1 MIRLTIEQLEAIKRH
16 GERAYPEEGC
26 GVLLGHVDGETKIV
40 EEIRPTPNARQDSPH
55 NRYAI
60 APTELLRLEREAR
73 ARGREVI
80 GFFHSHPDAEARPS
94 SYDLEHAWPWYS
106 YLIVSVKRAASE
118 SVHSWV
124 LREDRS
130 RFEQEEILIG

>member
-26 GVLLGHVDGETKIV
+26 GVLLGRVEGETKIV
-40 EEIRPTPNARQDSPH
+40 EEIRPTRNVRQDSPH

-60 APTELLRLEREAR
+60 APEELLRLEREAR
-73 ARGREVI
+73 ARGREVL

-106 YLIVSVKRAASE
+106 YLIISVRAAVSE

-130 RFEQEEILIG
+130 RFDQEEILIG

>member
-1 MIRLTIEQLEAIKRH
+1 MIRLTIEQLEVIKRH
-16 GERAYPEEGC
+16 GEHAYPEEGC
-26 GVLLGHVDGETKIV
+26 GVLLGHVEGEAKVV
-40 EEIRPTPNARQDSPH
+40 EEIRLTPNARRDSPR

-60 APTELLRLEREAR
+60 APEELLRLEREAR
-73 ARGREVI
+73 ARGREVL

-94 SYDLEHAWPWYS
+94 AYDLEHAWPWYS
-106 YLIVSVKRAASE
+106 YLIVSVRAAASE

>member
-1 MIRLTIEQLEAIKRH
+1 MIRLTIEQLEAIKRY

-26 GVLLGHVDGETKIV
+26 GVLLGWVDGEMKV
-40 EEIRPTPNARQDSPH
+40 VQEIRPTPNVRRDSPH

-60 APTELLRLEREAR
+60 APQELLRLEREAR
-73 ARGREVI
+73 VRGREVL

-94 SYDLEHAWPWYS
+94 SDDLEHAWPWYS
-106 YLIVSVKRAASE
+106 YLIVSVRAAVSE

-130 RFEQEEILIG
+130 RFDQEEILIG